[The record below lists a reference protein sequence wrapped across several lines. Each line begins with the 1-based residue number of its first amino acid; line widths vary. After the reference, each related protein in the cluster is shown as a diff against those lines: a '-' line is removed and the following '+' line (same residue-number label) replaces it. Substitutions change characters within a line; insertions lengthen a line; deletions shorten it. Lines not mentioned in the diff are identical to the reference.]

1 MNEDIKRQT
10 DIFTKGFSRR
20 MKSESKEQGYH
31 LSRSWVE
38 RLEQREAALL
48 FGKHQSARVRL
59 MFIVK
64 HKLE

>member
-1 MNEDIKRQT
+1 
-10 DIFTKGFSRR
+10 
-20 MKSESKEQGYH
+20 MKSESKEQGHH

-48 FGKHQSARVRL
+48 FGKSIAASVRL